1 MHLSDIL
8 RELRISSGLTQSK
21 SAELLRVSERT
32 WRRWE
37 SWNEYEGDE
46 SGVKLNTIE
55 LFCLKINQDFNAVC
69 EKIDNIKLREKYI
82 DKIKVSDVIFENIFS
97 LSEIITNDILA
108 APREKRFNAQFCK
121 LEHHDGIISI
131 TRWGDISIYS
141 RTKCDE
147 NVTTWYNNLLTKKQI
162 KDQVIKFL
170 HRCYKRKLELIYNCK
185 YNINEEN
192 KV

>member
-8 RELRISSGLTQSK
+8 RELRINSGLTQLK

-69 EKIDNIKLREKYI
+69 EKIDNIKLREKYT
-82 DKIKVSDVIFENIFS
+82 DKLKGHLSPQLLPDVIS
-97 LSEIITNDILA
+97 
-108 APREKRFNAQFCK
+108 
-121 LEHHDGIISI
+121 
-131 TRWGDISIYS
+131 
-141 RTKCDE
+141 
-147 NVTTWYNNLLTKKQI
+147 
-162 KDQVIKFL
+162 KDV
-170 HRCYKRKLELIYNCK
+170 H
-185 YNINEEN
+185 EN
-192 KV
+192 KE